1 MGNNRHKRGCRLSG
15 RMEKK
20 MDKGKILT
28 VAGFAVASAFVV
40 FLGHAVST
48 QGSSAAVNEKPM
60 AGLVVAFEKYCDKI
74 LPELSGE
81 ADEDVADIEEV
92 SVEPS
97 AQAAVSSVPASQDQT
112 ATATAVETDSTA
124 AGNNGTTTLTGDAAT
139 PAATEEQE
147 FKLNLVYDRL
157 GVVKVKNYLNV
168 RKKPSE
174 DSKIVGK
181 MTNNAGCNVYS
192 IKKGWAKIVSGQ
204 VRGYVKAKY
213 LITDDAAESK
223 AKEVATRRIT
233 VTTETLNVRYLPSID
248 ANVYDQI
255 SADEEYRVAKE
266 NLSKSWL
273 DQYISKYV
281 KKSQL
286 KGINMDSM
294 YADLDN
300 WSLIAIDNEK
310 AFISKDFVEFTY
322 NLNRAVTIKQSEGSS
337 SDGSTGSSSTGSSIV
352 AYAMQFLG
360 NRYVY
365 GGTSLTNGTDCSG
378 FTMRIYQHFGYSL
391 PRTSGAQASAT
402 KSVSPGQERVGDL
415 FFYGSGSV
423 SHVALYI
430 GNGQIIHA
438 SNHRD
443 GIKISSAYYRKPIK
457 IGRVM

>member
-1 MGNNRHKRGCRLSG
+1 
-15 RMEKK
+15 
-20 MDKGKILT
+20 MDKGKVLT
-28 VAGFAVASAFVV
+28 LAGFAVASAVV
-40 FLGHAVST
+40 VALGHAASS
-48 QGSSAAVNEKPM
+48 QGNSAALNEEPI
-60 AGLVVAFEKYCDKI
+60 AGVVVAFNEFCDNKI
-74 LPELSGE
+74 PEFTGE
-81 ADEDVADIEEV
+81 AENSENEDTTV
-92 SVEPS
+92 
-97 AQAAVSSVPASQDQT
+97 
-112 ATATAVETDSTA
+112 VETVSQSETAQNVGDTNADQPGVAGAGDSNGA
-124 AGNNGTTTLTGDAAT
+124 AGETTLQADKAQT
-139 PAATEEQE
+139 PAATEAPE

-157 GVVKVKNYLNV
+157 GVVQVKNYLNV

-174 DSKIVGK
+174 SSEIVGK
-181 MTNNAGCNVYS
+181 MTNNSGCNVYS
-192 IKKGWAKIVSGQ
+192 IKKGWAKIVSGK
-204 VRGYVKAKY
+204 VRGYVKAEY
-213 LITDDAAESK
+213 LITDKKAEAK

-248 ANVYDQI
+248 AKVYDQI

-266 NLSKSWL
+266 NLNQKWL
-273 DQYISKYV
+273 DQYIAKNV

-286 KGINMDSM
+286 KGLDMNSI

-300 WSLIAIDNEK
+300 WSLISIDNEK
-310 AFISKDFVEFTY
+310 AFISKDFVKFTN
-322 NLNRAVTIKQSEGSS
+322 NLNRAVTIKQDQFS
-337 SDGSTGSSSTGSSIV
+337 SDGSSGSSSGASSIV

-378 FTMRIYQHFGYSL
+378 FTMGVYAHFGYSL
-391 PRTSGAQASAT
+391 PRTSGAQAAAT
-402 KSVSPGQERVGDL
+402 RTVSPGSERVGDL

>member
-1 MGNNRHKRGCRLSG
+1 
-15 RMEKK
+15 
-20 MDKGKILT
+20 MDKGKVLT
-28 VAGFAVASAFVV
+28 LAGFAVASAVV
-40 FLGHAVST
+40 VALGHATSS
-48 QGSSAAVNEKPM
+48 QGNSAALNEEPI
-60 AGLVVAFEKYCDKI
+60 AGVVVAFNEFCDNKI
-74 LPELSGE
+74 PELMGE
-81 ADEDVADIEEV
+81 AEDNVNEDTTVVETVSQGETAQTVESTNDVQPAAAGTVDSNAAGDVAD
-92 SVEPS
+92 
-97 AQAAVSSVPASQDQT
+97 ANG
-112 ATATAVETDSTA
+112 A
-124 AGNNGTTTLTGDAAT
+124 AGATTLQADKTQA
-139 PAATEEQE
+139 PAATEAPE

-157 GVVKVKNYLNV
+157 GVVQVKNYLNV

-174 DSKIVGK
+174 SAEIVGK
-181 MTNNAGCNVYS
+181 MTNNSGCNVYS
-192 IKKGWAKIVSGQ
+192 IKKGWAKIVSGK
-204 VRGYVKAKY
+204 VRGYVKAEY
-213 LITDDAAESK
+213 LITDEKAEAR

-266 NLSKSWL
+266 NLNQKWL
-273 DQYISKYV
+273 DQYIAKNV

-286 KGINMDSM
+286 KGLDMNSV

-300 WSLIAIDNEK
+300 WSLISIDNEK
-310 AFISKDFVEFTY
+310 AFISKDFVKFTN
-322 NLNRAVTIKQSEGSS
+322 NLNRAVTIKQDQSG
-337 SDGSTGSSSTGSSIV
+337 SDGSSDSPSVASSIV
-352 AYAMQFLG
+352 SYAMQFLG

-378 FTMRIYQHFGYSL
+378 FTMGVYRRFGYSL
-391 PRTSGAQASAT
+391 PRTSGAQAAAT
-402 KSVSPGQERVGDL
+402 RTVSPGSERVGDL

-438 SNHRD
+438 SNRRD

>member
-1 MGNNRHKRGCRLSG
+1 
-15 RMEKK
+15 
-20 MDKGKILT
+20 MDKGKVLT
-28 VAGFAVASAFVV
+28 IAGFALASLCVV
-40 FLGHAVST
+40 LLGHAVST
-48 QGSSAAVNEKPM
+48 EGSSAAVNEKPM
-60 AGLVVAFEKYCDKI
+60 AGLVVAFENYCDKMI
-74 LPELSGE
+74 PELSGE
-81 ADEDVADIEEV
+81 EDYDVADTAT
-92 SVEPS
+92 S
-97 AQAAVSSVPASQDQT
+97 DQT
-112 ATATAVETDSTA
+112 AQQTTEEPNVAEV
-124 AGNNGTTTLTGDAAT
+124 AGNDSVAEQEKNTTLTSDATAA
-139 PAATEEQE
+139 PAATEEPE

-157 GVVKVKNYLNV
+157 GVVQVKNYLNV

-174 DSKIVGK
+174 NSKIVGK
-181 MTNNAGCNVYS
+181 MTNNSGCNVYS
-192 IKKGWAKIVSGQ
+192 IKNGWAKIVSGQ

-213 LITDDAAESK
+213 LITDEEAEAK
-223 AKEVATRRIT
+223 AQEVATLRAT
-233 VTTETLNVRYLPSID
+233 VTTETLNVRYLPSTE

-255 SADEEYRVAKE
+255 SADEDYRVAKE
-266 NLSKSWL
+266 NLTKSWL
-273 DQYISKYV
+273 DKYIAKYV

-286 KGINMDSM
+286 KGVDMDAM

-310 AFISKDFVEFTY
+310 AFISKDFADLTY
-322 NLNRAVTIKQSEGSS
+322 NLNRAVTIKQSTAG
-337 SDGSTGSSSTGSSIV
+337 SDGSSDSASSSTASSIV
-352 AYAMQFLG
+352 SYAMQFLG

-365 GGTSLTNGTDCSG
+365 GGTSLTGGTDCSG

-402 KSVSPGQERVGDL
+402 RTVTPGNEQVGDL

-457 IGRVM
+457 IGRVMN

>member
-1 MGNNRHKRGCRLSG
+1 
-15 RMEKK
+15 
-20 MDKGKILT
+20 MDKGKVLT
-28 VAGFAVASAFVV
+28 IAGFALASLCVV
-40 FLGHAVST
+40 LLGHAVST
-48 QGSSAAVNEKPM
+48 EGSSAAVNEKPM
-60 AGLVVAFEKYCDKI
+60 AGLVVAFENYCDKMI
-74 LPELSGE
+74 PELSGE
-81 ADEDVADIEEV
+81 EDYDVADTAT
-92 SVEPS
+92 S
-97 AQAAVSSVPASQDQT
+97 DQT
-112 ATATAVETDSTA
+112 AQQTTEEPNVAEV
-124 AGNNGTTTLTGDAAT
+124 AGNDSVAEQEKNTTLTSDATAA
-139 PAATEEQE
+139 PAATEEPE

-157 GVVKVKNYLNV
+157 GVVQVKNYLNV

-174 DSKIVGK
+174 NSKIVGK
-181 MTNNAGCNVYS
+181 MTNNSGCNVYS
-192 IKKGWAKIVSGQ
+192 IKNGWAKIVSGQ

-213 LITDDAAESK
+213 LITDEEAEAK
-223 AKEVATRRIT
+223 AQEVATLRAT
-233 VTTETLNVRYLPSID
+233 VTTETLNVRYLPSTE

-255 SADEEYRVAKE
+255 SADEDYRVAKE
-266 NLSKSWL
+266 NLTKSWL
-273 DQYISKYV
+273 DKYIAKYV

-286 KGINMDSM
+286 KGVDMDAM

-310 AFISKDFVEFTY
+310 AFISKDFVDLTY
-322 NLNRAVTIKQSEGSS
+322 NLNRAVTIKQSTAG
-337 SDGSTGSSSTGSSIV
+337 SDGSSDSASSSTASSIV
-352 AYAMQFLG
+352 SYAMQFLG

-365 GGTSLTNGTDCSG
+365 GGTSLTGGTDCSG

-402 KSVSPGQERVGDL
+402 RTVTPGNEQVGDL

-457 IGRVM
+457 IGRVMN

>member
-1 MGNNRHKRGCRLSG
+1 
-15 RMEKK
+15 

-28 VAGFAVASAFVV
+28 FAGFTLASITVV
-40 FLGHAVST
+40 LLGHSVSS
-48 QGSSAAVNEKPM
+48 QGSMAATNEKPL
-60 AGLVVAFEKYCDKI
+60 AGVAVVFEKYCDYI
-74 LPELSGE
+74 LPRLSGE
-81 ADEDVADIEEV
+81 IEDEEEEQQDVKSE
-92 SVEPS
+92 
-97 AQAAVSSVPASQDQT
+97 AANE
-112 ATATAVETDSTA
+112 AVEANASVGSA
-124 AGNNGTTTLTGDAAT
+124 ATNAPAVQGGNAAAANAAQTTLTGDAA
-139 PAATEEQE
+139 PVPKATAEPE

-157 GVVKVKNYLNV
+157 GIAKVDNYLNV
-168 RKKPSE
+168 RQKPSE
-174 DSKIVGK
+174 DSKVVGK
-181 MTNNAGCNVYS
+181 MTKNAGCHIYS
-192 IKKGWAKIVSGQ
+192 IKDGWAKIVSGQ
-204 VRGYVKAKY
+204 VEGYVRSKY
-213 LITDDAAESK
+213 LITDEKAEAL

-255 SADEEYRVAKE
+255 SAEEDYRVAKE
-266 NLSKSWL
+266 NLSRAWL
-273 DQYISKYV
+273 DKYIAKNV

-286 KGINMDSM
+286 KGLNMESI

-300 WSLIAIDNEK
+300 WSLISIDNEK
-310 AFISKDFVEFTY
+310 AFISKDFVDFSY
-322 NLNRAVTIKQSEGSS
+322 NLNRAVTIKQSESGADSSSGSS
-337 SDGSTGSSSTGSSIV
+337 AASSIV
-352 AYAMQFLG
+352 SYAMQFLG

-365 GGTSLTNGTDCSG
+365 GGTSLTGGTDCSG

-391 PRTSGAQASAT
+391 PRTSGAQANAT
-402 KSVSPGQERVGDL
+402 RRVSPGNEQVGDL